1 MHPAKQTS
9 KTTKAQALSPQYPGF
24 ITDAM
29 IDAVSLSQT
38 LETFADTRIMEAPT
52 SGYLTTPQRL
62 ATGRESAQLSN

>member
-1 MHPAKQTS
+1 MRVPYPAKQTG

-24 ITDAM
+24 ETDAT

-52 SGYLTTPQRL
+52 SGYRPLH
-62 ATGRESAQLSN
+62 SA